1 MGQAFVAATFQL
13 GGAGM
18 TEANPNRWLK
28 LKTRKLIAACGGL
41 DEASRVCREECRPYS
56 VPHLSRCQVP
66 TAPDYLPIDI
76 VLCLE
81 AYCGE
86 AIVTGAMAEAR
97 PTSVVAGDL
106 RDELSDVVE
115 GGAALLARWR
125 AMMADNTIDAAERAE
140 MSAGLEALVDEVRQ
154 AQAALGLA
162 PGVRS

>member
-1 MGQAFVAATFQL
+1 MIAAD
-13 GGAGM
+13 
-18 TEANPNRWLK
+18 PKRWLK
-28 LKTRKLIAACGGL
+28 LKTRQLIDRCGGL
-41 DEASRVCREECRPYS
+41 EEASRACRETCRPYS

-86 AIVTGAMAEAR
+86 PIITGAMAEAR
-97 PTSVVAGDL
+97 PSAVVAGDL

-125 AMMADNTIDAAERAE
+125 AMMADDALDPGERAE
-140 MSAGLEALVDEVRQ
+140 MRVGLQALAEEVRQ
-154 AQAALGLA
+154 AEAALDAA
-162 PGVRS
+162 PGARP

>member
-1 MGQAFVAATFQL
+1 
-13 GGAGM
+13 M

-41 DEASRVCREECRPYS
+41 EEASRVCREECRPYS

-66 TAPDYLPIDI
+66 TTPDYLPIDI

-115 GGAALLARWR
+115 GGAALTSKWR
-125 AMMADNTIDAAERAE
+125 AMMADNRLTPAERSE
-140 MSAGLEALVDEVRQ
+140 MAAGLESLAEEVRQ
-154 AQAALGLA
+154 AQAALAQA
-162 PGVRS
+162 PEVRS

>member
-1 MGQAFVAATFQL
+1 
-13 GGAGM
+13 M
-18 TEANPNRWLK
+18 TAANPNRWLK
-28 LKTRKLIAACGGL
+28 LKTRRLIAACGGL

-66 TAPDYLPIDI
+66 TTPDYLPIDI

-115 GGAALLARWR
+115 GGAALTSKWR
-125 AMMADNTIDAAERAE
+125 AIMADNRVTATERSD
-140 MSAGLEALVDEVRQ
+140 MRAGLDALAEEVRQ
-154 AQAALGLA
+154 AQAALDAA
-162 PGVRS
+162 PEVRS

>member
-1 MGQAFVAATFQL
+1 
-13 GGAGM
+13 M

-41 DEASRVCREECRPYS
+41 EEASRVCREECRPYS

-115 GGAALLARWR
+115 GGAALTSRWR
-125 AMMADNTIDAAERAE
+125 SMMADNRLTPAERSE
-140 MSAGLEALVDEVRQ
+140 MAAGLEGLAEEVRQ
-154 AQAALGLA
+154 AQAALVAA
-162 PGVRS
+162 PEVRS

>member
-1 MGQAFVAATFQL
+1 MTAAD
-13 GGAGM
+13 
-18 TEANPNRWLK
+18 PNRWLK

-66 TAPDYLPIDI
+66 TTPDYLPIDI

-115 GGAALLARWR
+115 GGAALLARYR
-125 AMMADNTIDAAERAE
+125 AIMADRRLDPAERAE
-140 MSAGLEALVDEVRQ
+140 MAAGLDSLIDEIRQ
-154 AQAALGLA
+154 AQTALAAA
-162 PGVRS
+162 PEVRS